1 MKSTK
6 NFSLPSPI
14 PAGGCE
20 RRLDAIFELYR
31 NVSRFYFMS
40 LNKSYRLSAH
50 VFAKFVISSLN
61 IYTGNYQ
68 MQIFI
73 LVKIEYKKVDGG
85 CSIEAKFQQGD
96 TGFVGAEERTEF
108 WDTIVTAITI
118 F

>member
-6 NFSLPSPI
+6 NYSFSTPI

-20 RRLDAIFELYR
+20 RPLDGIFELYR
-31 NVSRFYFMS
+31 NVSRSYFMS

-50 VFAKFVISSLN
+50 VFAKFVIRSLN
-61 IYTGNYQ
+61 ISTGNYQ

-73 LVKIEYKKVDGG
+73 LEKIEYKKVDGG

-96 TGFVGAEERTEF
+96 TRFFWAEERTEF
-108 WDTIVTAITI
+108 
-118 F
+118 